1 MYNKIVGEATYMLR
15 SVLNDKNISLYQL
28 EKASHI
34 SHATLNDIYNERSNI
49 DNCSILVMSKIAASL
64 NMDIDDLYK
73 KLTYRDLSLF
83 TYNEDFDLFKSDTLQ
98 RLKREKE
105 EDFIKR
111 MATTDVINNY
121 YQNNKYKEALYLLA
135 LLDYLSKKNSLP
147 LLKQY
152 DYLRDYK
159 LDKVYVSKSLYLLLA
174 YKSTTVTSIYKE
186 CIKEFLKYN
195 IVEAEIDNTYIYIT
209 GDD

>member
-111 MATTDVINNY
+111 MATTY
-121 YQNNKYKEALYLLA
+121 
-135 LLDYLSKKNSLP
+135 
-147 LLKQY
+147 
-152 DYLRDYK
+152 
-159 LDKVYVSKSLYLLLA
+159 
-174 YKSTTVTSIYKE
+174 
-186 CIKEFLKYN
+186 
-195 IVEAEIDNTYIYIT
+195 
-209 GDD
+209 

>member
-49 DNCSILVMSKIAASL
+49 DNCSILVMSKLAASL

-121 YQNNKYKEALYLLA
+121 YRNNKYKEALYLLA

-147 LLKQY
+147 LIKQY

-195 IVEAEIDNTYIYIT
+195 IVEAEIDNVI
-209 GDD
+209 

>member
-98 RLKREKE
+98 RLKRERE

-186 CIKEFLKYN
+186 CIKEFLKHN
-195 IVEAEIDNTYIYIT
+195 IVEAEIDNVI
-209 GDD
+209 

>member
-83 TYNEDFDLFKSDTLQ
+83 TYNEDFDLFKSNTLQ

-121 YQNNKYKEALYLLA
+121 YQHNKYKEALYLLA

-174 YKSTTVTSIYKE
+174 YKSTTITSIYKE

-195 IVEAEIDNTYIYIT
+195 IVEAEIDNVI
-209 GDD
+209 

>member
-1 MYNKIVGEATYMLR
+1 MLR

-111 MATTDVINNY
+111 MATTDVINNF

-174 YKSTTVTSIYKE
+174 YKSTTITSIYKE

-195 IVEAEIDNTYIYIT
+195 IVEAEIDNVI
-209 GDD
+209 

>member
-1 MYNKIVGEATYMLR
+1 MLR

-49 DNCSILVMSKIAASL
+49 DNCSILIMSKIAASL

-195 IVEAEIDNTYIYIT
+195 IVEAEIDNVI
-209 GDD
+209 

>member
-98 RLKREKE
+98 RLKRERE

-111 MATTDVINNY
+111 IATTDVINNY

-195 IVEAEIDNTYIYIT
+195 IVEAEIDNVI
-209 GDD
+209 

>member
-147 LLKQY
+147 ILKQY
-152 DYLRDYK
+152 DYLRVYK

-195 IVEAEIDNTYIYIT
+195 IVEAEIDNVI
-209 GDD
+209 

>member
-111 MATTDVINNY
+111 MATTDVINNF

-174 YKSTTVTSIYKE
+174 YKSTTITSIYKE

-195 IVEAEIDNTYIYIT
+195 IVEAEIDKVI
-209 GDD
+209 

>member
-49 DNCSILVMSKIAASL
+49 DNCSILIMSKIAASL

-121 YQNNKYKEALYLLA
+121 YRNNKYKEALYLLA

-195 IVEAEIDNTYIYIT
+195 IVEAEIDNVI
-209 GDD
+209 

>member
-1 MYNKIVGEATYMLR
+1 MLR

-121 YQNNKYKEALYLLA
+121 YRNNKYKEALYLLA

-147 LLKQY
+147 LIKQY

-195 IVEAEIDNTYIYIT
+195 IVEAEIDNVI
-209 GDD
+209 

>member
-1 MYNKIVGEATYMLR
+1 MLR

-174 YKSTTVTSIYKE
+174 YKSTTITSIYKE

-195 IVEAEIDNTYIYIT
+195 IVEAEIDNVI
-209 GDD
+209 

>member
-15 SVLNDKNISLYQL
+15 SVLIDKNISLYQL

-98 RLKREKE
+98 RLKRERE

-152 DYLRDYK
+152 DYLRDYN

-195 IVEAEIDNTYIYIT
+195 IVEAEIDNVI
-209 GDD
+209 

>member
-15 SVLNDKNISLYQL
+15 SVLIDKNISLYQL

-121 YQNNKYKEALYLLA
+121 YQNKKYKEALYLLA

-195 IVEAEIDNTYIYIT
+195 IVEAEIDNVI
-209 GDD
+209 

>member
-15 SVLNDKNISLYQL
+15 SVLIDKNISLYQL

-98 RLKREKE
+98 RLKRERE

-195 IVEAEIDNTYIYIT
+195 IVEAEIDNVI
-209 GDD
+209 

>member
-1 MYNKIVGEATYMLR
+1 MLR

-111 MATTDVINNY
+111 MAATDVINNY
-121 YQNNKYKEALYLLA
+121 YQHNKYKEALYLLA

-195 IVEAEIDNTYIYIT
+195 IVEAEIDNVI
-209 GDD
+209 

>member
-121 YQNNKYKEALYLLA
+121 YRNNKYKEALYLLA

-147 LLKQY
+147 LIKQY

-195 IVEAEIDNTYIYIT
+195 IVEAEIDNVI
-209 GDD
+209 

>member
-1 MYNKIVGEATYMLR
+1 M
-15 SVLNDKNISLYQL
+15 
-28 EKASHI
+28 
-34 SHATLNDIYNERSNI
+34 
-49 DNCSILVMSKIAASL
+49 AA
-64 NMDIDDLYK
+64 
-73 KLTYRDLSLF
+73 
-83 TYNEDFDLFKSDTLQ
+83 
-98 RLKREKE
+98 
-105 EDFIKR
+105 
-111 MATTDVINNY
+111 TDVINNY

-159 LDKVYVSKSLYLLLA
+159 LDKLYVSKSLYLLLA

-195 IVEAEIDNTYIYIT
+195 IVEAEIDNVI
-209 GDD
+209 

>member
-174 YKSTTVTSIYKE
+174 YKSTTITSIYKE

-195 IVEAEIDNTYIYIT
+195 IVEAEIDNVI
-209 GDD
+209 

>member
-1 MYNKIVGEATYMLR
+1 MLR

-83 TYNEDFDLFKSDTLQ
+83 TYNEDFDWFKSDTLQ

-174 YKSTTVTSIYKE
+174 YKSTTITSIYKE

-195 IVEAEIDNTYIYIT
+195 IVEAEIDNVI
-209 GDD
+209 

>member
-1 MYNKIVGEATYMLR
+1 MLR

-111 MATTDVINNY
+111 MAATDVINNY
-121 YQNNKYKEALYLLA
+121 YQHNKYKEALYLLA

-174 YKSTTVTSIYKE
+174 YRSTTVTSIYKE

-195 IVEAEIDNTYIYIT
+195 IVEAEIDNVI
-209 GDD
+209 

>member
-121 YQNNKYKEALYLLA
+121 CQNNKYKEALYLLA

-195 IVEAEIDNTYIYIT
+195 IVEAEIDNVI
-209 GDD
+209 